1 MATTLSTLDHAE
13 LRQLAVNASAAG
25 DDGAAIVYFKEAASR
40 PDASG
45 TTHFLLGAHYAQ
57 IRMYDRAAAEMESA
71 LALDPG
77 LSIARFQLGLLWLT
91 NGNAE
96 RATTVLSSLQD
107 LPGSDPLRLFGQG
120 LILLAQNQLPE
131 ASAALAKGIELNHT
145 NLALN
150 KDMQMFIDD
159 IAKAIE
165 AGPAP
170 SAVPV
175 PAAAADAVV
184 DDNPYHRHLLM
195 SAYGGTLPK

>member
-1 MATTLSTLDHAE
+1 MASKFSTLNEAE
-13 LRQLAVNASAAG
+13 LLQLAINASASG
-25 DDGAAIVYFKEAASR
+25 NDGAAIVYFKEAASR

-57 IRMYDRAAAEMESA
+57 IQMYDRAVGEMESA
-71 LALDPG
+71 LALEPG

-91 NGNAE
+91 NGDAE
-96 RATTVLSSLQD
+96 RAVTVLSPLQE
-107 LPGSDPLRLFGQG
+107 LPDSDPLRVFGHG

-131 ASAALAKGIELNHT
+131 ASAALAKGIELNNT

-159 IAKAIE
+159 IAKAI
-165 AGPAP
+165 ADSPAP
-170 SAVPV
+170 PVVPAF
-175 PAAAADAVV
+175 AAAADEPVE
-184 DDNPYHRHLLM
+184 DNPYHRHLLM